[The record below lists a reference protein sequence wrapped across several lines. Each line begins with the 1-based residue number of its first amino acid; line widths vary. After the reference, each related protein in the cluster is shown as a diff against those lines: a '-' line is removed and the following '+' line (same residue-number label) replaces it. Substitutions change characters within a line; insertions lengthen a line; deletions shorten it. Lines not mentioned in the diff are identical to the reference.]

1 MGQRAIFLAVVFGS
15 ACSVIYNPNNI
26 PKPHADATPP
36 DAPPAD
42 ANPAA
47 LMLSGVDTG
56 ALLEGEGSDGS
67 RPEVLVVRGQNII
80 PDAQVTITA
89 MGSGDMP
96 MVSLAGSAAVS
107 SDHTL
112 LAVPVEADVNTTC
125 PAAGSNSGSIALVVT
140 VTQSGGTVTQT
151 IPWTLTCLPEIDQS
165 GSGATGSSISLPPG
179 VNNLSRLV
187 LAGSGSTILLGSG
200 GNPTKPLTVR
210 VTGRI
215 EVPGSISVSANNSTA
230 GPGGDG
236 PAAGSGAGG
245 NGGAGF
251 IILGTNAGAGGAG
264 YAAPGTQGQNNN
276 SSGGPAVGS
285 DSVPSFA
292 TNFASGGGNYDQT
305 SGGAG
310 GGSIEL
316 TAGGSLSVGGIA
328 AKGAKGGT
336 NAGGGAGGTI
346 VVRAGTTLTL
356 NGNLDISGGAANSLG
371 GAGAMGRV
379 RINTPQAVQGNG
391 SVVASGASPS
401 AYRGLAFDPTVPFIT
416 TMAQPKLAIH
426 GATGKQYTLFTR
438 DADNNIT
445 DTQMGTLGAD
455 SANVSPHLS
464 PGLNNVCLVEPGG
477 DLGDLEGVTCVDIA
491 YVP

>member
-1 MGQRAIFLAVVFGS
+1 MGQRAIFLAIVFGS
-15 ACSVIYNPNNI
+15 ACSIIYNPNNI
-26 PKPHADATPP
+26 PKPSSP
-36 DAPPAD
+36 DAGSPDAPPPAD

-47 LMLSGVDTG
+47 LMLTSVDTG

-89 MGSGDMP
+89 KGSGDMP

-112 LAVPVEADVNTTC
+112 IAVPVEADVNTTC
-125 PAAGSNSGSIALVVT
+125 PAAGSSSGSIDLVVT
-140 VTQSGGTVTQT
+140 VTQSGGTVSKM
-151 IPWTLTCLPEIDQS
+151 IPWTLTCYPEIDQS
-165 GSGATGSSISLPPG
+165 GSAGSSISLPAG
-179 VNNLSRLV
+179 VNQLSRLV
-187 LAGSGSTILLGSG
+187 LAGSSSTILLGSG
-200 GNPTKPLTVR
+200 GNPAKPLTVR

-215 EVPGSISVSANNSTA
+215 EVPGSISVSANNSTP

-251 IILGTNAGAGGAG
+251 IIIGTNAGAGGAG

-316 TAGGSLSVGGIA
+316 TAGGSLSVGGID

-346 VVRAGTTLTL
+346 VLRAGTSVTL
-356 NGNLDISGGAANSLG
+356 NGNLDVSGGATNGLG
-371 GAGAMGRV
+371 GAGSMGRV
-379 RINTPQAVQGNG
+379 RINTPQAVQGSG
-391 SVVASGASPS
+391 TVVATGASPS
-401 AYRGLAFDPTVPFIT
+401 AYIGLAFDSTVPFIT
-416 TMAQPKLAIH
+416 TMAQPKLVIH

-438 DADNNIT
+438 DAGNNIT
-445 DTQMGTLGAD
+445 DTQMGTLGAG

-477 DLGDLEGVTCVDIA
+477 DLGQNEGVTCVDIA